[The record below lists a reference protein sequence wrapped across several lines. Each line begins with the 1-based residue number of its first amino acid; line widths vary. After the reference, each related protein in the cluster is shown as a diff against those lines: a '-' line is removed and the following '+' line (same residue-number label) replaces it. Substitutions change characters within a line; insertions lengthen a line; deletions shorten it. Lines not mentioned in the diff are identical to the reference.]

1 MPKFAANLS
10 TMFTELEP
18 PARFQAAADVGFDT
32 VEFLRPYSWPVAEV
46 KQWLD
51 DAGQRMIL
59 LNTSPGDPD
68 KGERGLAA
76 LPGREAEF
84 RETFDQALEYASGLG
99 AYMIHVMAGVV
110 PEGTSTEACD
120 EVFVSNLKA
129 TAPVAKEKGVRLNL
143 EPLNLQD
150 VPGYHHTKTAHT
162 RRIIDAVAGD
172 NVFMQYDFYH
182 MQVVQGDLVR
192 TYERLRE
199 RINHVQVADN
209 PGRHEPG
216 TGEINYGFV
225 FAALERL
232 GYAGWVGCEYVPAT
246 TARDGLRWMEDLL
259 ANRRRE
265 VL

>member
-1 MPKFAANLS
+1 MLRFNANLTTMYGKLPLLEAMEKARDDGFAAVECR
-10 TMFTELEP
+10 TPF
-18 PARFQAAADVGFDT
+18 ADPKEV
-32 VEFLRPYSWPVAEV
+32 VAERLAELGLV
-46 KQWLD
+46 MVQF
-51 DAGQRMIL
+51 
-59 LNTSPGDPD
+59 NTPMGDFAS
-68 KGERGLAA
+68 GERGLAC
-76 LPGREAEF
+76 LPGRAEDF
-84 RETFDQALEYASGLG
+84 RASVELSIEYATALG
-99 AYMIHVMAGVV
+99 CGQVNCPAGKLPAGARREDIEPLLAENLKFAARRFADAGIRLQLEAINPVDNPGAGVWNIAQCERLLERV
-110 PEGTSTEACD
+110 D
-120 EVFVSNLKA
+120 DDNLY
-129 TAPVAKEKGVRLNL
+129 L
-143 EPLNLQD
+143 
-150 VPGYHHTKTAHT
+150 
-162 RRIIDAVAGD
+162 
-172 NVFMQYDFYH
+172 QYDFYH